1 MPLTFSKIANN
12 TASVTLHI
20 GEDTVTVVYFPG
32 HVTEKSLAHM
42 QGFATMDE
50 SSLAA
55 GFAGFNE
62 MFASLIKSWD
72 LFEDDAHTRM
82 FPLDPQRLAELPV
95 GFRMDVIMAILK
107 DIRPEVMA
115 PHLNGHS

>member
-1 MPLTFSKIANN
+1 MPVTFSKIASN

-32 HVTEKSLAHM
+32 HITEKSIAQM
-42 QGFATMDE
+42 QSFSTMDE
-50 SSLAA
+50 SSLAV

-62 MFASLIKSWD
+62 MLAHLIKSWD
-72 LFEDDAHTRM
+72 VFEDDEQTVM
-82 FPLDPQRLAELPV
+82 FPLDPVRLAELPV
-95 GFRMDVIMAILK
+95 GFRLDVITAIMG